1 MIRPA
6 GIALIG
12 LALAGCGRKEESTR
26 IAPLLAGLGDYQ
38 FTITTKS
45 PEAQRYFNQ
54 GLVLAY
60 GFNHAEAAR
69 SFQQAAR
76 LDPACAM
83 AYWGEALVLGP
94 NINAPMEASNVPEAW
109 RAVQKAKELAPGA
122 SAKEQALISALAVRY
137 TPEVPDDR
145 APLNLAYANAM
156 REIYKQYPDDDEAAT
171 LFAEA
176 LMDTT
181 PWNYWEKDGK
191 PKAETVEILAAL
203 ETVLKRSPGHP
214 GANHYYIHAVE
225 AQKPELGVP
234 AADRLLTLVPGAGHL
249 VHMPSHIYMR
259 VGRYHDASR
268 ANQMAIEADNDY
280 VAQCHAQGLYPA
292 AYMPHNR
299 HFLAISSAQE
309 GRRETSINA
318 SRHMAAHIDHQM
330 MRQDGYGTLQQYWI
344 MPRYLLVRFGQ
355 WDAILQEPEPARE
368 LIYPRGVYHYARGFA
383 FIRKGE
389 LDSAR
394 REHTSL
400 KAILADPDL
409 KPVTF
414 WDTNSAEHVLS
425 IADDVLAGEIAA
437 AAGDYNLAVRH
448 LESGARK
455 EDELNYNEPPDWYFP
470 VRHSLGA
477 ILLDAGRPAQA
488 ERVYR
493 EDLKRNPENGW
504 ALFGLHQS
512 LIRQNKTREAA
523 AVKARFDKAW
533 ERADVQLTASRY

>member
-1 MIRPA
+1 MFILRKEENRTDMQSVSRSLIRAA

-26 IAPLLAGLGDYQ
+26 IAPLLAGMGDYQ

-122 SAKEQALISALAVRY
+122 SAKEQALISALVVRY
-137 TPEVPDDR
+137 TPEVPDNR

-156 REIYKQYPDDDEAAT
+156 RELYKQYPDDDEAAT

-249 VHMPSHIYMR
+249 VHMPSHI
-259 VGRYHDASR
+259 
-268 ANQMAIEADNDY
+268 
-280 VAQCHAQGLYPA
+280 
-292 AYMPHNR
+292 
-299 HFLAISSAQE
+299 
-309 GRRETSINA
+309 
-318 SRHMAAHIDHQM
+318 
-330 MRQDGYGTLQQYWI
+330 
-344 MPRYLLVRFGQ
+344 
-355 WDAILQEPEPARE
+355 
-368 LIYPRGVYHYARGFA
+368 
-383 FIRKGE
+383 
-389 LDSAR
+389 
-394 REHTSL
+394 
-400 KAILADPDL
+400 
-409 KPVTF
+409 
-414 WDTNSAEHVLS
+414 
-425 IADDVLAGEIAA
+425 
-437 AAGDYNLAVRH
+437 
-448 LESGARK
+448 
-455 EDELNYNEPPDWYFP
+455 
-470 VRHSLGA
+470 
-477 ILLDAGRPAQA
+477 
-488 ERVYR
+488 
-493 EDLKRNPENGW
+493 
-504 ALFGLHQS
+504 
-512 LIRQNKTREAA
+512 
-523 AVKARFDKAW
+523 
-533 ERADVQLTASRY
+533 